1 MYCSRSISRR
11 ATSRGKAARLP
22 KCLARASNWRRTVA
36 TRAGIRGGATIVG
49 VNSEDP
55 GPSGIVDRVYAAISS
70 RPHVAFLLSRL
81 LPSRC
86 VVCGLQ
92 PSAASTSICAQCES
106 DFFAV
111 ETPRCERCAI
121 RMRASMSGAARTCG
135 RCLAETPH
143 FDTTIT
149 LADYV
154 SPVDG
159 MVMALKFT
167 ARLDLAEFFGQLLA
181 SRAAAMPPSAR
192 DGVVIPV
199 PLAFERMR
207 QRGFNQSH
215 HIARAFASAAG
226 RHLIVDRLLRVRHTA
241 PQQTLALKE
250 RRRNIRGAFAV
261 EGRSQRRIGI
271 RRRRRNDHRQHAR

>member
-1 MYCSRSISRR
+1 MLRS
-11 ATSRGKAARLP
+11 L
-22 KCLARASNWRRTVA
+22 V
-36 TRAGIRGGATIVG
+36 
-49 VNSEDP
+49 
-55 GPSGIVDRVYAAISS
+55 
-70 RPHVAFLLSRL
+70 SRL
-81 LPSRC
+81 LPPHC

-92 PSAASTSICAQCES
+92 PGAASTTICAQCES
-106 DFFAV
+106 DFFSA
-111 ETPRCERCAI
+111 EISRCKRCAI
-121 RMRASMSGAARTCG
+121 RMRTVKYGTTGVCG

-143 FDTTIT
+143 FDTTTT

-167 ARLDLAEFFGQLLA
+167 ARLDLAQFFGRLLA
-181 SRAAAMPPSAR
+181 TRLAAMSPCVI

-199 PLAFERMR
+199 PLAFERTQ

-215 HIARAFASAAG
+215 QIARSFARASG
-226 RHLIVDRLLRVRHTA
+226 RRLVLDRLLRVRHAA

-261 EGRSQRRIGI
+261 EGTFSEQPVLVVDDVMTSGSTLDEVARVLKKAGASQVHNLIV
-271 RRRRRNDHRQHAR
+271 ARTP

>member
-1 MYCSRSISRR
+1 M
-11 ATSRGKAARLP
+11 RG
-22 KCLARASNWRRTVA
+22 SVS
-36 TRAGIRGGATIVG
+36 G
-49 VNSEDP
+49 V
-55 GPSGIVDRVYAAISS
+55 
-70 RPHVAFLLSRL
+70 
-81 LPSRC
+81 
-86 VVCGLQ
+86 
-92 PSAASTSICAQCES
+92 
-106 DFFAV
+106 
-111 ETPRCERCAI
+111 
-121 RMRASMSGAARTCG
+121 ARTCG
-135 RCLAETPH
+135 RCLSETPH

-167 ARLDLAEFFGQLLA
+167 ARLDLAQFFGQLLA
-181 SRAAAMPPSAR
+181 RRSALMPPSAR
-192 DGVVIPV
+192 DSVVMPV

-226 RHLIVDRLLRVRHTA
+226 HRLIVDRLLRVRHAA

-261 EGRSQRRIGI
+261 EGSLSGQSVIIVDDVMTTGSTL
-271 RRRRRNDHRQHAR
+271 DEAARALKRAGASHVHNLIVARTP